1 MTVSHRKSLAFL
13 TTAALLA
20 GCSTAPTFTVPNPMA
35 ALNSALTMPQMPGI
49 PSGYVNAPSA
59 SIYQPTPANY
69 GTVVPGYTSAAPSY
83 TTSAPSFTT
92 SAPSFTASAPSYT
105 TSAPSFT
112 TSAPS
117 FTASAP
123 SYTTSAP
130 SFTAS
135 APSYTTSAPSFT
147 ASAPSYTTS
156 APSFTTGAPSYS
168 TNVPTLGTVVQA
180 SAPSYT
186 MNAPAMQS
194 STYTLGNTVATA
206 PSTRWVEVSA
216 TPVQSYGNSMP
227 MSGPVQPVQASGTTY
242 DLTAPAMS
250 TAFDPAAG
258 LSVDTGYGTVSAP
271 LQQSM
276 QAPSMGG
283 SFQVVPPSTPSLG
296 GGIATYNAAPVTLG
310 MPSIGY

>member
-105 TSAPSFT
+105 TSAPSF
-112 TSAPS
+112 
-117 FTASAP
+117 
-123 SYTTSAP
+123 
-130 SFTAS
+130 
-135 APSYTTSAPSFT
+135 TTSAPSFT

>member
-69 GTVVPGYTSAAPSY
+69 GTVVPGYTSA
-83 TTSAPSFTT
+83 
-92 SAPSFTASAPSYT
+92 
-105 TSAPSFT
+105 
-112 TSAPS
+112 
-117 FTASAP
+117 
-123 SYTTSAP
+123 
-130 SFTAS
+130 